1 MDFITPT
8 STRHYNEG
16 PEDGL
21 GKCMAAQKRSLRNM
35 KLAPICF
42 SPNLHHKNSGIL
54 LDSNTNNN
62 SMEKITVCDNQ
73 KRALENAYSFKN
85 CNFQVKFRE

>member
-21 GKCMAAQKRSLRNM
+21 GKCMVAQKRSLRNM
-35 KLAPICF
+35 KRAPICF
-42 SPNLHHKNSGIL
+42 SPNLYHKNSGIL

-73 KRALENAYSFKN
+73 KKN
-85 CNFQVKFRE
+85 IRKCLLFQKIL